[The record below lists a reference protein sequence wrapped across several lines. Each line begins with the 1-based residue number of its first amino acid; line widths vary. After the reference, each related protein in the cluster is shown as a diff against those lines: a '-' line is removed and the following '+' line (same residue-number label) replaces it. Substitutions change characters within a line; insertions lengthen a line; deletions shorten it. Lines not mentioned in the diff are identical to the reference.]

1 MTSSTSLFKA
11 FVGTTKILVESGT
24 YKGDGIRRAISAGFN
39 EIYSCDVNSL
49 FIERALTT
57 WGSRIHLLNESSETA
72 FPKFTSHIKSPAVFF
87 LDGHG
92 MPEGQIFTSDTTSSG
107 SSICPI
113 MEELEAIQR
122 SLYCH
127 IILIDD
133 YQSFGTWE
141 FNYLTFQEVNIRIL
155 LINPKYKFLLYG
167 NVACWYDPSE
177 ITLTLSF
184 FKMRIKASVLRIRI
198 FLSRKL
204 FTKF

>member
-1 MTSSTSLFKA
+1 MTSSSSLFKA

-24 YKGDGIRRAISAGFN
+24 YKGDGIRRAMSAGFT
-39 EIYSCDVNSL
+39 EIYSCDINSL
-49 FIERALTT
+49 FIERASIT
-57 WGSRIHLLNESSETA
+57 WGSRVHLLNESSETA
-72 FPKFTSHIKSPAVFF
+72 FPKFTSQIKSTAVFF

-92 MPEGQIFTSDTTSSG
+92 MPEEQVFTSDTTSKW
-107 SSICPI
+107 SSVCPI

-122 SLYCH
+122 SLNCH

-141 FNYLTFQEVNIRIL
+141 FNYLTFQEVNKRIL
-155 LINPKYKFLLYG
+155 QINPKYKFLLYG
-167 NVACWYDPSE
+167 NVACWYDPST

-184 FKMRIKASVLRIRI
+184 FKMRSKASLLRLKY
-198 FLSRKL
+198 FLTRKL